1 MDAPRRSR
9 QTGRPD
15 VMRVALDLMGGDAAP
30 EAALSAALSALEAWP
45 DDLSLLLVGPGDL
58 LREARTRFP
67 RDRVAWLEAEAC
79 IGPSESPAL
88 AVRRKADST
97 VVRGLEAVRDGSA
110 DGFVSAGP
118 TGATVVASVLTLGLL
133 PGVDRPP
140 VGALFPTATGRV
152 LVMDVG
158 ASVDVRPRQLHQF
171 AHLGSTY
178 LRRTLSVGRPRVGLL
193 NIGAEGAK
201 GGGMI
206 ATAHRLLSDD
216 PELHFVGNVEGH
228 QIVTGACDVLVC
240 GGFVGN
246 VLLKFYESIA
256 EFVLGIFRR
265 AGVGEGSELGEALRV
280 LDYKEYGGAPLF
292 GVDGVTV
299 ICHGTSPPRAI
310 MNGIRTAADCAA
322 SGFTSVTRTS
332 LARLRQERG
341 A

>member
-1 MDAPRRSR
+1 
-9 QTGRPD
+9 
-15 VMRVALDLMGGDAAP
+15 VIRVALDLLGGDAAP
-30 EAALSAALSALEAWP
+30 EATLEAAAGALDAWP
-45 DDLSLLLVGPGDL
+45 DDLSLLFVGPRDL
-58 LREARTRFP
+58 LREIRTQFP
-67 RDRVAWLEAEAC
+67 HDRVAWLAAEEF
-79 IGPSESPAL
+79 IGPAEPPAL
-88 AVRRKADST
+88 AVRRKPDST
-97 VVRGLEAVRDGSA
+97 VVRGLEAVRDGTA

-140 VGALFPTATGRV
+140 VGALFPTVTGRV

-158 ASVDVRPRQLHQF
+158 ANVDVRPRQLHQF

-178 LRRTLSVGRPRVGLL
+178 LRRTLSIGRPRVGLL
-193 NIGAEGAK
+193 NIGVEGEK
-201 GGGMI
+201 GGDTI
-206 ATAHRLLSDD
+206 ATAHDLLLAD
-216 PELHFVGNVEGH
+216 PALHFVGNVEGH

-256 EFVLGIFRR
+256 EFVLEIFRD
-265 AGVGEGSELGEALRV
+265 AGVGGGGELGEALRV
-280 LDYKEYGGAPLF
+280 LDYTEYGGAPLF

-299 ICHGTSPPRAI
+299 ICHGTSPARAI

-332 LARLRQERG
+332 LARMPQESG